1 MSSLLEQAIVDAK
14 ALKEAALKNAEN
26 LVVEKYANEVR
37 NTMQSLL
44 EQEDESLAADPA
56 NEKPEEEIHKVVE
69 KLPDAFIEAD
79 DKLLTINLDELDA
92 HIHEAMSDKKVLQDD
107 QSLEEQAPTIDEM
120 IDEMEAAVGE
130 IPTEQPEEV
139 EDMPP
144 INPRASAMPQSVD
157 TSDTQSVGDESETA
171 VNLTADDL
179 EQMKM
184 AFAQTWNG
192 IVDDKGQMSMPPT
205 EDSYVEEQLGPLE
218 DGLDE
223 LIDEEINEVEI
234 EEALRIHS
242 TPQKTGWSDV
252 PDSELAHLED
262 LALAMLQDTELAEE
276 LENTAKLKK
285 ALQKETKQ
293 NQSLIDSGKKVLE
306 ENNKLHEVIKQ
317 LQNKLEEVNVSNAK
331 LLYINQTLESASLN
345 ERQKDH
351 IVEAITKADS
361 VREAKI
367 IFETL
372 KNSVGSV
379 TKNKMPE
386 SLTETVTNRSSLL
399 LAARQEKKR
408 NEAQSPFFDRMQKL
422 AGININNT

>member
-1 MSSLLEQAIVDAK
+1 
-14 ALKEAALKNAEN
+14 
-26 LVVEKYANEVR
+26 
-37 NTMQSLL
+37 
-44 EQEDESLAADPA
+44 
-56 NEKPEEEIHKVVE
+56 
-69 KLPDAFIEAD
+69 
-79 DKLLTINLDELDA
+79 
-92 HIHEAMSDKKVLQDD
+92 
-107 QSLEEQAPTIDEM
+107 
-120 IDEMEAAVGE
+120 
-130 IPTEQPEEV
+130 
-139 EDMPP
+139 MPP

-205 EDSYVEEQLGPLE
+205 EDSYAEEQLGPLE
-218 DGLDE
+218 DSLDE

>member
-56 NEKPEEEIHKVVE
+56 DGNPEEEIHKVAE
-69 KLPDAFIEAD
+69 KLPDAFIEAE

-107 QSLEEQAPTIDEM
+107 QGLEEQAPTIDEM

-130 IPTEQPEEV
+130 MPPPQPEQPEQPEEV
-139 EDMPP
+139 ED
-144 INPRASAMPQSVD
+144 SAEAKPAVSIG
-157 TSDTQSVGDESETA
+157 SDDI
-171 VNLTADDL
+171 

-184 AFAQTWNG
+184 AFADTWSS
-192 IVDDKGQMSMPPT
+192 IVGDDGEMPPADDQT
-205 EDSYVEEQLGPLE
+205 MPPDPAYAEEQLGPLE

-276 LENTAKLKK
+276 LENAAKLKK